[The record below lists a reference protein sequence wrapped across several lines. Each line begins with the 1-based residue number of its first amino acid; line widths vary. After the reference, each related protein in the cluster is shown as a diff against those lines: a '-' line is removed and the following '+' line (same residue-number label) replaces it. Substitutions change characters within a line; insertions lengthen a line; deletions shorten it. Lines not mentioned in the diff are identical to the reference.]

1 MPATRMQNTRNRLA
15 KVYGVGIIA
24 FTVIVGSITALA
36 KFLAHVNM
44 A

>member
-1 MPATRMQNTRNRLA
+1 MPATRMQKTRNRLA
-15 KVYGVGIIA
+15 KIYGIGIIA
-24 FTVIVGSITALA
+24 FTVILGFITALA